1 MLTRSDGRVI
11 LGICTLALLG
21 LSLRLWLI
29 VPPATWVPKAAPV
42 ELKGV
47 DLNRASLA
55 ELLTLPG
62 IGPVLAERIVRDRL
76 INGPFRSVHELLRVP
91 GIGPKLLEKLRPR
104 VRVCWQ
110 LSAADC

>member
-21 LSLRLWLI
+21 LGLRWWLT
-29 VPPATWVPKAAPV
+29 VPPATWVPQAAPV

-47 DLNRASLA
+47 DLNRASLE

-104 VRVCWQ
+104 VRVCWGP
-110 LSAADC
+110 SAADC